1 MRNDGI
7 SNALQSYL
15 TPRTPYT
22 SPPTRG
28 RSAAPRRRRA
38 PGRIE
43 DRRSAGP
50 RPGAP
55 LRWPRSGPSRWPPGS
70 RQEPLTLTSALASAL
85 ASNRLGRDRSS
96 LRSPAAFPLP
106 FSAALVALAQVP
118 AVEGRDG
125 TVPTDPPVA

>member
-22 SPPTRG
+22 SPPIRG
-28 RSAAPRRRRA
+28 RSAAPRRTRA
-38 PGRIE
+38 PGDIE

-55 LRWPRSGPSRWPPGS
+55 RRWPRSGPSRWPPGL
-70 RQEPLTLTSALASAL
+70 RQEPLTMTKARALALAGAL
-85 ASNRLGRDRSS
+85 ALATTTAEA
-96 LRSPAAFPLP
+96 PA
-106 FSAALVALAQVP
+106 
-118 AVEGRDG
+118 
-125 TVPTDPPVA
+125 